1 MLRCT
6 PRYPKVVK
14 FISSLVFLLASLGLA
29 GGAWWLQQPL
39 SLKTDMVELSV
50 EPGMGARA
58 VVQSLVQGGVRVDPT
73 LLYWWIRLSGQ
84 SRQLKAGSYEISG
97 APTPR
102 ALVDKLVR
110 GEVALRSVTL
120 VEGLTFG
127 QWRELLAKADR
138 LKQDTRGLSDAA
150 IMARLGRAGQSAEGR
165 FFPATY
171 SYAKD
176 SSDLA
181 LLRRALQEMDQRL
194 AAAWAQRAPDSPLK
208 SPDEALILASIVE
221 KETGRPSDRGQI
233 SGVFNNRLRI
243 GMRLQ
248 TDPTVIYGLGDKF
261 DGNLRKR
268 DLLADTPWNTYTRAG
283 LPPTP
288 IAMPGQDSLL
298 AAVQPASTPA
308 LYFVARGDG
317 SSEFSATLEAH
328 NRAVR
333 KFQLG
338 QR

>member
-1 MLRCT
+1 
-6 PRYPKVVK
+6 VK
-14 FISSLVFLLASLGLA
+14 FIASFLFLLASLLFA
-29 GGAWWLQQPL
+29 GAVWWLQQPL
-39 SLKTDMVELSV
+39 GLKTETVELTV
-50 EPGMGARA
+50 EPGSSARA
-58 VVQSLVQGGVRVDPT
+58 VVRSLVQGGVQVDPQ

-84 SRQLKAGSYEISG
+84 ARLIKAGSYEIG
-97 APTPR
+97 GDPTPR
-102 ALVDKLVR
+102 ILVAKLVR
-110 GEVALRSVTL
+110 GEVAQRSVTL
-120 VEGLTFG
+120 PEGLTFG
-127 QWRELLAKADR
+127 QWRELLRKADQ
-138 LKQDTRGLSDAA
+138 LKPDIQELSDTAV
-150 IMARLGRAGQSAEGR
+150 MEKLGRPGQHPEGR
-165 FFPATY
+165 FFPNTY
-171 SYAKD
+171 AYAKG

-221 KETGRPSDRGQI
+221 KETGRPSDRRQI

-243 GMRLQ
+243 GMLLQ
-248 TDPTVIYGLGDKF
+248 TDPTVIYGLGSRF

-268 DLLADTPWNTYTRAG
+268 DLQTDSPWNTYTRSG

-288 IAMPGQDSLL
+288 IAMPGHDALL
-298 AAVQPASTPA
+298 AAVQPAQTRA

-317 SSEFSATLEAH
+317 TSEFSATLEEH

-333 KFQLG
+333 KYQLG